1 MDLTQINKIIDS
13 ISYYDHVQHN
23 VHGDGKLIVEKYYA
37 AIENYLK
44 EEIFVNINQLLK
56 VEFVNHSKVKIYNS
70 SSNLYLFDFNIQN
83 YNLNNNE
90 DNIFFESNIQN
101 VKINSLE
108 SIENLSIISN
118 FLKNLTTKLNSI
130 TTSIISLKN
139 KFRKELDKV
148 AKEYE
153 KSVEVRGDKAK
164 IVSDMIMELCY
175 KEHPKLTFTGELE
188 NNESLLTLPHRI
200 LSVEILD
207 LDVATQTTKL
217 KIINQHKEEFFTQNI
232 NYISANH
239 FGYWLALKFYYG
251 QVEGFSTN
259 YAKLFEEKHPN
270 RESLKVFKLDE

>member
-23 VHGDGKLIVEKYYA
+23 VHDDGKLVVEKYYTA
-37 AIENYLK
+37 LENYLK
-44 EEIFVNINQLLK
+44 EEVFVNIDQSLK
-56 VEFVNHSKVKIYNS
+56 VEFLSHSKVKIYNS

-90 DNIFFESNIQN
+90 DNIYFESNIQN
-101 VKINSLE
+101 AKINSLE

-118 FLKNLTTKLNSI
+118 YLKNLTTKLNSI
-130 TTSIISLKN
+130 TTSILSLKN
-139 KFRKELDKV
+139 KFRKELDKI
-148 AKEYE
+148 AKEYD
-153 KSVEVRGDKAK
+153 KSVEVRKDKSTT
-164 IVSDMIMELCY
+164 VSDMIMELCY
-175 KEHPKLTFTGELE
+175 KEHPKLIFTGELE
-188 NNESLLTLPHRI
+188 NNESLLTLPHKI

-207 LDVATQTTKL
+207 LDIATQTTKL

-232 NYISANH
+232 NYISARN

-259 YAKLFEEKHPN
+259 YAKLFEEKYPN